1 MSEFYHPFK
10 RKFSPEDPFFTLGNL
25 EFRFDWLK
33 KHSRLQIEEVFNEE
47 LKSLTIANPFTCC
60 LPPWCNKNP
69 IMFYTALDYETHYN
83 TSHRHFCQECD
94 KVFPSERWLNLHL
107 TEFHDIM
114 TLMRKEKG
122 EKIHECYVQ
131 SCNRF
136 FWSPKKRR
144 LHLIDYHK
152 YPKTFNFGILVNGII
167 PYSIRNAEKIRKKKR
182 KNSNRNL
189 ESSQLPTSTLK
200 VDSSN
205 FIDTEPG
212 TMDVDSLTKSM
223 SNLRL
228 PRVPKT
234 ITFGIRTGYKGRFA
248 NSHRV
253 EGFNYNSSQT
263 SQHKE
268 LKEKVSDDNTQEAME
283 NIIAILK

>member
-33 KHSRLQIEEVFNEE
+33 KHSHLQIEEVFNEE
-47 LKSLTIANPFTCC
+47 LKSLTITNPIACC
-60 LPPWCNKNP
+60 SPPWCNKNP
-69 IMFYTALDYETHYN
+69 LMFYTALDYETHYN
-83 TSHRHFCQECD
+83 ASHRHFCQECD

-114 TLMRKEKG
+114 TLMRKEK
-122 EKIHECYVQ
+122 
-131 SCNRF
+131 
-136 FWSPKKRR
+136 
-144 LHLIDYHK
+144 DYHK

-167 PYSIRNAEKIRKKKR
+167 PFSIRNAENIRKQKR

-189 ESSQLPTSTLK
+189 ESSQSPMKHDNSASYLKIDSFHSTA
-200 VDSSN
+200 
-205 FIDTEPG
+205 TEPG

-234 ITFGIRTGYKGRFA
+234 ITFGMRTGYKGRVVNA
-248 NSHRV
+248 
-253 EGFNYNSSQT
+253 QT
-263 SQHKE
+263 SQHKG
-268 LKEKVSDDNTQEAME
+268 LKEKVSFDNTQEAME
-283 NIIAILK
+283 NVEFNEK